1 MTRDPLTPAFERWRV
16 LARRWLCQGV
26 PPERAV
32 WTDTTSPG
40 LFDGEAGQPGIDL
53 APRSRVSP
61 GLIELLGRVSC
72 HRDPRRHALMY
83 RALWRS
89 VHGEPRLLQDA
100 ADEDVVALTRLAKA
114 VDRASHKMT
123 AFLRFREVAAAQ
135 GPRFV
140 AWFEPEHDVLRR
152 TAPFFVNRF
161 GTMHWTIAT
170 PDGTAHWNRR
180 ELVFEDADPALVPP
194 REDATESLWLA
205 YYEAIFNP
213 ARLNLRA
220 MRREM
225 PQRYWTGLPEAN
237 LIPTLVAQANERA
250 GRMVETT
257 LDRDIAPYRGMHG
270 GGSASTGSAPRDE
283 LEACR
288 RCELGR
294 SATQAVA
301 GEGPRDAA
309 IVLVGE
315 QPGDDED
322 LAGRPFVGPAG
333 KLLRELLHEAGIDAA
348 RVYLTNAVKHFR
360 YEPRG
365 KRRLHKTPAQ
375 QHVDA
380 CRRWLEAELA
390 ALAPVVIV
398 ALGATALYA
407 LTGRKQPIGEARGRV
422 LRGNDGPTLI
432 ATYHPAAVLRAP
444 DPSAR
449 STLRDALREDL
460 SKALEHVFAAHRT

>member
-1 MTRDPLTPAFERWRV
+1 MTGDSTTPKFERWRA
-16 LARRWLCQGV
+16 LARHWLAQRV

-32 WTDTTSPG
+32 WTDSASPG
-40 LFDGEAGQPGIDL
+40 LFDGDAAQPEIEL
-53 APRSRVSP
+53 AAPSRVSP
-61 GLIELLGRVSC
+61 GLIELLARVSC

-89 VHGEPRLLQDA
+89 LHGEPRLLQDA

-123 AFLRFREVAAAQ
+123 AFLRFREAATAQ
-135 GPRFV
+135 GPRFF

-152 TAPFFVNRF
+152 TAPFFVDRF

-170 PDGTAHWNRR
+170 PDGIAHWNRR
-180 ELVFEDADPALVPP
+180 ELAFEDADAALLPP
-194 REDATESLWLA
+194 EDDATETLWLA

-213 ARLNLRA
+213 ARLNVRA

-225 PQRYWTGLPEAN
+225 PRRYWSGLPEAT

-257 LDRDIAPYRGMHG
+257 LDRDVAPYGGMRC
-270 GGSASTGSAPRDE
+270 GGSASNPSGSRDE
-283 LEACR
+283 VDGCR

-294 SATQAVA
+294 AATQAVA
-301 GEGPRDAA
+301 GEGARDAA

-315 QPGDDED
+315 QPGDEED

-333 KLLRELLHEAGIDAA
+333 KLLRELLREAGIDAA

-375 QHVDA
+375 RHVDA
-380 CRRWLEAELA
+380 CRYWLEAELA
-390 ALAPVVIV
+390 TLRPAVIV

-407 LTGRKQPIGEARGRV
+407 LTGRKQAIGEARGQV
-422 LRGNDGPTLI
+422 LRGSDGPPLI

-444 DPSAR
+444 HASA
-449 STLRDALREDL
+449 SALRDALLEDL
-460 SKALEHVFAAHRT
+460 RQALEHVAAARGG